1 MKVSIGLDFGHN
13 YTYIGFVHGV
23 DSSGQKQVQS
33 LVATRY
39 ATRGIPT
46 LYWNNGKTELFGA
59 DAQRRFKNHPQ
70 FGVECIKAKLLE
82 QRLMLGDKEYTPS
95 DIVQRMLTRF
105 LEDAAAMLRESY
117 ALSPDVLE
125 VVMTVPVDFDQA
137 QVRVLRSAL
146 ESVKLSDGTTVEVK
160 SVVQEPVA
168 SAVRYLD
175 KHGKADDYLLVFD
188 LGGGTL
194 DVALVK
200 HEPNGDVPFRVI
212 DQDGDREL
220 GGRRWDEVMAGLLG
234 RAFREQMGKPTS
246 AALRRRLKT
255 YAVDAK
261 EQLSEAERVS
271 LEIENE
277 GNYIELSIT
286 REQFEEASLDLAEYA
301 VSVIRRITERQK
313 DKKIG
318 SLILTGGGSYMPQIE
333 ASIRAAHILPKD
345 TRIRCFHPERAIA
358 EGAAILADAAA
369 QTEKLPGLANIAP
382 HGYGIVETVSQR
394 SDEPLL
400 RIFIRKNDPLPA
412 SADGASVMGNL
423 PEERRRR
430 SIYGIYETDVLK
442 ESSDPYEKGCYA
454 VIGGIPYTAIY
465 QGREVLTAI
474 LTRPSPVP
482 AGTPVKETLTLNE
495 SLQLSFEAEDTV
507 NNAGIRRQINIENR
521 RS

>member
-1 MKVSIGLDFGHN
+1 MKISIGLDFGHN

-23 DSSGQKQVQS
+23 DSKGRKQVQS

-46 LYWNNGKTELFGA
+46 LYWNNGKAELFGA
-59 DAQRRFKNHPQ
+59 DAQRRFRNHPQ

-82 QRLMLGDKEYTPS
+82 QKLMLGDKEFTPA
-95 DIVQRMLTRF
+95 DIVRRMLTRF
-105 LEDAAAMLRESY
+105 LTDAETMLRDSY

-146 ESVKLSDGTTVEVK
+146 EAVELASGTKVEVK
-160 SVVQEPVA
+160 RVVQEPVA

-175 KHGKADDYLLVFD
+175 SHGKADDYVLVFD

-194 DVALVK
+194 DVALVQ
-200 HEPNGDVPFRVI
+200 HAPDGDMPFRVI
-212 DQDGDREL
+212 DQDGDRTL
-220 GGRRWDEVMAGLLG
+220 GGRCWDEVMAGLLG
-234 RAFREQMGKPTS
+234 RAYRKQMGKSTS
-246 AALRRRLKT
+246 SALRRRLKT
-255 YAVDAK
+255 FAVDAK
-261 EQLSEAERVS
+261 EQLSAADRVS
-271 LEIENE
+271 IEIENE
-277 GNYIELSIT
+277 GDYIELDIT
-286 REQFEEASLDLAEYA
+286 REDFEEATLDLAERA
-301 VSVIRRITERQK
+301 VSILQRITDRQK

-333 ASIRAAHILPKD
+333 ASIRRAGILPKKAS
-345 TRIRCFHPERAIA
+345 IRCFHPERAIA
-358 EGAAILADAAA
+358 EGAALLAEASQEAK
-369 QTEKLPGLANIAP
+369 QPGLANIAP
-382 HGYGIVETVSQR
+382 HGYGIVEAVPQR
-394 SDEPLL
+394 GDEPLL

-412 SADGASVMGNL
+412 SAEGASKMGNL
-423 PEERRRR
+423 SAERRR
-430 SIYGIYETDVLK
+430 SSVYGIYETDVLK

-454 VIGGIPYTAIY
+454 VIDGVPYTAIF

-474 LTRPSPVP
+474 LTRPEPVDP
-482 AGTPVKETLTLNE
+482 GTPVRETLSLNE

-521 RS
+521 HS